1 MRDLIKNTITLLCI
15 GLLLQGCAAKTK
27 IEEFSREDVDLSYI
41 TKIAVLPFENHTKD
55 EFAAQRMRDITI
67 TQVLAM
73 GLFDVVDK
81 GVVDSALMDF
91 AVEPGKPIDSP
102 ILKRLGKR
110 LGVDAFLMGEV
121 NEVGEDRRGSMSFP
135 LVSLTMRL
143 VDSKAVLV
151 LWRASG
157 HKSGYSTMYRLF
169 GISPKDSFEVSM
181 ELVRDMLRTI
191 PVSGVR
197 GGMEPGG
204 EMPEAGPV
212 VEQGED
218 NATQ

>member
-1 MRDLIKNTITLLCI
+1 MRDFVKNTIILLCI

-181 ELVRDMLRTI
+181 ELVRDMLLTI
-191 PVSGVR
+191 PVSGVK
-197 GGMEPGG
+197 GGMESGG

-212 VEQGED
+212 VEQGGD